1 MPVSSIRHQNLS
13 SIEEVVR
20 RLEEEPT
27 AAGDDAYRFAQ
38 LLRLCGRSKSLA
50 HGSRVHAQILL
61 RSCGRCST
69 FLANLVVQMYGR
81 CGELSRAREAFDAIE
96 EPNLFSWAILMA
108 AYVLN
113 GRDRAALR
121 LFRAMDQQGIPAE
134 SATLVSAIGAIA
146 GIGDLALARAIE
158 VRVRGTVLDR
168 TIVAG
173 GARSD
178 VIVETAMINMFSKC
192 GAVIEA
198 LAVFDRIQDRNLV
211 SWNAMIAAFAQ
222 NGHRR
227 EAMELYRRM
236 EEEGIRADESTY
248 PSVLGACQS
257 LAEGRLIHAR
267 ICSAGLELDVVV
279 GSALVSMHG
288 RFGALEAARDVFD
301 RMEHKNVITWC
312 AMISA
317 YAQNGHPRQALDCF
331 ARMGKIKPNSVTFL
345 AVLEAC
351 SLLGDLEIGRG
362 VHGQIVEA
370 GFDGEEN
377 VSNALINMYGK
388 CGSWSDARVV
398 FDAARRSSLRRNT
411 VVSWNSMIEAYAQ
424 LGHANEAVEVFQE
437 MRLDGT
443 KPDQVTFLEM
453 MFACSHAGLV
463 EQGIFCFL
471 SMVRD
476 ERLTPSGDHWRSLVD
491 LLGRA
496 GWIRG
501 AEQVVKDMAGSA
513 DPVAWTTL
521 IGSCMIH
528 GRTDHG
534 VCIAEGVLAGGNK
547 AHVGAPYALISNIY
561 SSKTPRLS

>member
-1 MPVSSIRHQNLS
+1 
-13 SIEEVVR
+13 
-20 RLEEEPT
+20 
-27 AAGDDAYRFAQ
+27 
-38 LLRLCGRSKSLA
+38 
-50 HGSRVHAQILL
+50 
-61 RSCGRCST
+61 
-69 FLANLVVQMYGR
+69 MYGR

-113 GRDRAALR
+113 GHDRAALR

-158 VRVRGTVLDR
+158 VRVRRTVLDR
-168 TIVAG
+168 IIVAG

-211 SWNAMIAAFAQ
+211 SWNAMITAFAQ

-227 EAMELYRRM
+227 EAVELYRRM

-257 LAEGRLIHAR
+257 LAEGRSIHAR

-317 YAQNGHPRQALDCF
+317 YAQNGHPRQALDGF
-331 ARMGKIKPNSVTFL
+331 ARMGRIKPNSVTFL

-377 VSNALINMYGK
+377 VSNGLINMYGK

-521 IGSCMIH
+521 IGACMIH
-528 GRTDHG
+528 GRIDHG
-534 VCIAEGVLAGGNK
+534 VCIAEGVLAGDNK